1 MLYRDAAKASHQD
14 GGDSSICCTCAGTGG
29 GVASD
34 FWYIYI
40 YDTWY
45 HSEISTKLYYIL
57 LYIYCYLYIYIA
69 IWSICLNC
77 LYCIYIM
84 CIVLSC
90 FHRDRGN
97 HFNLTINQLCGIL
110 RDFDFST
117 CFIVYYP
124 GQSTWGHDLPDRHWM
139 CWLNSQHRYQTRR
152 WEYELG
158 LCVEHM
164 FFSILCSFH
173 GELWFY
179 IEGSVVYTIFWTN
192 PCSTLWA
199 ESSWHSVWFHV
210 RFVAGGAGAKVSDW
224 QM

>member
-1 MLYRDAAKASHQD
+1 MLY
-14 GGDSSICCTCAGTGG
+14 I
-29 GVASD
+29 
-34 FWYIYI
+34 
-40 YDTWY
+40 
-45 HSEISTKLYYIL
+45 YIL
-57 LYIYCYLYIYIA
+57 LYGLFVWTAYIV
-69 IWSICLNC
+69 
-77 LYCIYIM
+77 YIM
-84 CIVLSC
+84 CIFC
-90 FHRDRGN
+90 PAFTEIGET

-139 CWLNSQHRYQTRR
+139 CWLNSQRRYSYQTRR
-152 WEYELG
+152 WEYKLG

-164 FFSILCSFH
+164 FFPILCPFH
-173 GELWFY
+173 CELWCY

-192 PCSTLWA
+192 PFSTLWA

-210 RFVAGGAGAKVSDW
+210 RFVGGGAGAKVSNW